1 MQETKDSLSSGG
13 HQPDT
18 QQQGWPRA
26 TSTDKQQQGWPTEP
40 SDTAVLI
47 NDIDSVATSNQLD
60 MQQQGWLVDAMDT
73 STDDWRQ
80 AFLAITNDLLFMQQ
94 HI

>member
-1 MQETKDSLSSGG
+1 M
-13 HQPDT
+13 

-40 SDTAVLI
+40 SDTAVSI
-47 NDIDSVATSNQLD
+47 NDIDSAVTGNQLN

-80 AFLAITNDLLFMQQ
+80 AFLAITNDLIFMQQ
-94 HI
+94 RI